1 MASTSTMSHDYMDTS
16 SGDISSSSQVISQRL
31 VEFRNIEELQE
42 QNQQLRSVVREL
54 SDQNEERERQTVDE
68 RTKVGE
74 R

>member
-16 SGDISSSSQVISQRL
+16 SGDISSSSMVISQRL

-42 QNQQLRSVVREL
+42 RNQQLLRVVREL

-68 RTKVGE
+68 RTKVRE
-74 R
+74 